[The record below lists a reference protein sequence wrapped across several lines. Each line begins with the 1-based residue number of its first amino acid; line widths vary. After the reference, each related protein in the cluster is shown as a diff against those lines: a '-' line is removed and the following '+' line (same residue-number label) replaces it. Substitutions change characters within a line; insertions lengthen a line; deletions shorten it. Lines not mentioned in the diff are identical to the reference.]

1 MGLDKLEF
9 DADMEA
15 NLSFQN
21 FPLVLSQ
28 VSELDPAMSR
38 PDDSTRKLT
47 EIGTISPDSRRFALA
62 QGMSSISQFR
72 AVDYGFENCSL
83 SIALQSDPSQ
93 EVFSHGMLVD
103 IWALD
108 GSSKLDPGHLSWNSR
123 PRRKLLLE
131 SVEFRQ
137 NVTISLR
144 QNWICKWGSMQTFEF
159 VCSNQSRTCF
169 ADFWQNPKD
178 PALGMVASIDYKC
191 LCLILWSPSGVTMIQ
206 RSTLGGHSQSD

>member
-9 DADMEA
+9 DASTEA
-15 NLSFQN
+15 NLFFQN

-38 PDDSTRKLT
+38 PDDSTRRLT

-83 SIALQSDPSQ
+83 SIALHSDPSQ
-93 EVFSHGMLVD
+93 EFFSHGMLVD

-108 GSSKLDPGHLSWNSR
+108 GSSKLDASRLSWNSR

-144 QNWICKWGSMQTFEF
+144 QNWFCKWGSMQTFEF
-159 VCSNQSRTCF
+159 VCSGQSQICF

-178 PALGMVASIDYKC
+178 SAL
-191 LCLILWSPSGVTMIQ
+191 GVTMIQ
-206 RSTLGGHSQSD
+206 RSTLGEHSQSD